1 MKRTLLTQRFSAFA
15 KGLPDFHKKGV
26 VFVEKLYVCLQ
37 RRMKKLLK
45 VFIRPVMLYNVMS

>member
-1 MKRTLLTQRFSAFA
+1 MKRTLLTQRSSTFA
-15 KGLPDFHKKGV
+15 KGLPDFYKKGV
-26 VFVEKLYVCLQ
+26 AFVEELHICLQ